1 VLAIGNP
8 FGVGQTVTEGI
19 VSALAR
25 TEVEVTDYQFFI
37 QTDAAINP
45 GNSGGALV
53 DMQGQ
58 LIGINTV
65 ILSPTGGSHGVGFAV
80 PSNMVRLVAEAAR
93 AGQRS
98 VARPWIGARLQAA
111 RPENAGHA
119 GLDRLTGTV
128 VAGLFPNGPADR
140 AGLRAGDVIVAVD
153 GTEVSGPEAFS
164 YRLSQRGLVGTAAVA
179 LVRNGVRHVLEVPL
193 ETPPETRPREPV
205 RLDGRSP
212 LAGATAVNLS
222 PAVADELSLPISV
235 YGVVLSVVDPK
246 STAGRNDFVAGD
258 VIVAVGG
265 QRVETSR
272 DLERLLRLGGS
283 QVLTVNRKG
292 RLSTR
297 HLGSPAGQDR
307 RDLVASR
314 PAR

>member
-1 VLAIGNP
+1 
-8 FGVGQTVTEGI
+8 
-19 VSALAR
+19 
-25 TEVEVTDYQFFI
+25 
-37 QTDAAINP
+37 
-45 GNSGGALV
+45 
-53 DMQGQ
+53 
-58 LIGINTV
+58 
-65 ILSPTGGSHGVGFAV
+65 
-80 PSNMVRLVAEAAR
+80 
-93 AGQRS
+93 
-98 VARPWIGARLQAA
+98 
-111 RPENAGHA
+111 
-119 GLDRLTGTV
+119 
-128 VAGLFPNGPADR
+128 
-140 AGLRAGDVIVAVD
+140 VIVAVD

-222 PAVADELSLPISV
+222 PAVADELSLPISA

-297 HLGSPAGQDR
+297 LLGSPAGQDR

-314 PAR
+314 PTR